1 MKDLLIRGIV
11 ALAILSIPFFE
22 KTDIDKLI
30 YILPIAYLFSVYFI
44 KDLSKYFL
52 VFTDVIFFL
61 FVVYITYNPILA
73 IFFFPLFVSYIEEKK
88 HTFTFLIAGLITSSY
103 SFYVSEYVEFS
114 SLLFWLTTSVS
125 IVLIT
130 RFIEKLK
137 VNLKQKEE
145 EISQKINEIS
155 KLKEKIYPIKIE
167 SLDRVSFEDKK
178 KSIFLL
184 NQILNTSSVAYFD
197 INSQKCIY
205 TQEEICNKEI
215 LKYVNND
222 FGKIKTDKGIIIFIV
237 EYTNKSP
244 TGVYFF
250 FYKDEKVEDNIY
262 NFIFLKEKLNS

>member
-1 MKDLLIRGIV
+1 MKDLFIRGII
-11 ALAILSIPFFE
+11 ALAVLSIPFLE

-30 YILPIAYLFSVYFI
+30 YIFPIAYLFSVYFI
-44 KDLSKYFL
+44 KDLSKYLL
-52 VFTDVIFFL
+52 VFTDIIFFL
-61 FVVYITYNPILA
+61 FVIYITYNPILA

-88 HTFTFLIAGLITSSY
+88 HTFTFLFAGLITSLY

-114 SLLFWLTTSVS
+114 SLLFWLPASTS

-130 RFIEKLK
+130 GFITKLK
-137 VNLKQKEE
+137 ADLKQKED

-167 SLDRVSFEDKK
+167 SLDRISFEDKK

-205 TQEEICNKEI
+205 TQEEVCDKEI
-215 LKYVNND
+215 LKYVNDD
-222 FGKIKTDKGIIIFIV
+222 FGKIETDKGTVIFIV
-237 EYTNKSP
+237 EYSNKTP

-250 FYKDEKVEDNIY
+250 FYEDEKVEDNIY
-262 NFIFLKEKLNS
+262 NFIFLKEKLNN